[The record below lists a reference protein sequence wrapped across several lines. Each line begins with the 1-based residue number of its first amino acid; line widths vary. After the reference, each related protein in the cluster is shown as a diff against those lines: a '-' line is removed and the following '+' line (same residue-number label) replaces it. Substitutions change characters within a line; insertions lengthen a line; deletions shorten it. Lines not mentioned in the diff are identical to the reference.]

1 VRTGPVGH
9 VLLLL
14 VLDGRA
20 GFFVKTFFVF
30 VNLEQLGVF
39 ASPAL
44 LLRVMLPLL
53 DTVTTGAADRRLVI
67 LLVGTTHLKPL
78 VDMQN
83 IEKS

>member
-1 VRTGPVGH
+1 
-9 VLLLL
+9 
-14 VLDGRA
+14 
-20 GFFVKTFFVF
+20 
-30 VNLEQLGVF
+30 
-39 ASPAL
+39 
-44 LLRVMLPLL
+44 MLPLL